1 MSMWEA
7 RLQEIRRLIARYRS
21 IGVYCPSLIPT
32 LDGALSYALQKDGKA
47 YTCFVEE
54 YAIYPIL
61 GIRSMT
67 ARKL

>member
-1 MSMWEA
+1 MWEA

-32 LDGALSYALQKDGKA
+32 LDGTLSYALQKDGKA